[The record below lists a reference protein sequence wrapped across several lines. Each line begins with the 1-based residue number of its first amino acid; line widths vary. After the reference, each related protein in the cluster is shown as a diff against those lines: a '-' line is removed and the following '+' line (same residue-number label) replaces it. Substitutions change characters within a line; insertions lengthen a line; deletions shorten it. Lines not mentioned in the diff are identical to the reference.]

1 MFDIGWDELLVIA
14 IVALVVIGPKDLPHA
29 FRLAGRWMARA
40 RTMAREF
47 QSHVDELMRESELED
62 LKREISD
69 VPRPQ
74 IMDEIDSELM
84 SGQLPAKPLAQS
96 SLKPGEKL
104 VAPGT
109 GEAALTDGAVAAV
122 SDAAPADAATLPPI
136 PAEASSETDPSRA
149 A

>member
-29 FRLAGRWMARA
+29 FRIAGRWMARA

-47 QSHVDELMRESELED
+47 QSHIDDLMQESELND

-69 VPRPQ
+69 VPRPK

-84 SGQLPAKPLAQS
+84 SGQMPAKPLVTEPA
-96 SLKPGEKL
+96 KPGQGSVSPATTDG
-104 VAPGT
+104 VAVDALKVDPAAGSGTPMPVT
-109 GEAALTDGAVAAV
+109 GE
-122 SDAAPADAATLPPI
+122 S
-136 PAEASSETDPSRA
+136 DPSRA